1 MNKHIHRL
9 VFDRRRGMRVPAA
22 ETARSAGKAAG
33 GQTRATAVVA
43 AGVLSVLALSEAA
56 HAQQR
61 GSAEGAV
68 SRLSGVTFGTER
80 VSAGVEA
87 ALSRGYPNLPTY
99 TADGNWKQNIGD
111 HLDPTK
117 SADGK
122 IMTLVQKGK
131 TIILNWDT
139 FNIGQGYELRF
150 EQKTGD
156 RAFNRVY
163 DINPSVINGTLTGA
177 GEIVIENRNGVVF
190 GPNARVQAGSLVAT
204 ALQLTNDAFLK
215 NFRLL
220 RKGKPNEPLTPAF
233 GGNEDD
239 KNGFIG
245 IEAGAEIKALAGGD
259 VIMVAPR
266 IVNKGKIETPQGQT
280 ILAAGKTVYLYAMAD
295 LAQRGLMVAVDNFT
309 DTTLQKD
316 LGTVVNEGVTE
327 PGKPAGTVVAERGTI
342 NLVGAAIRQKGRLT
356 ATTAINGQNGAIY
369 LQAMESTSEGN
380 VAANSNEV
388 GSAGTGRAQLAKKLG
403 VIELAAGSVT
413 EVLPSAAGMTVNDKG
428 QLVVADLPK
437 EPQLPGGNAT
447 DEEKAFYAF
456 QLARYEADLKVY
468 NANTQKAT
476 DTFYR
481 SRIDIIGAD
490 ITLRSGS
497 RVTANAGEI
506 NVLAADDWQTS
517 VLYQDQNLLVKD
529 KSLIRMESGAEI
541 DASGLDNLRLPG
553 SRHQLKGRLFSIEL
567 ADSPVQRNGVLYRAE
582 LLGDARRS
590 FSVGDVS
597 GLYSNWRYTANELST
612 EGGIVRMQSQGAL
625 DLAAG
630 ARVDFSGG
638 SVVYEPV
645 RITTSLLS
653 RDPNSAGFVR
663 LDEADKGIF
672 YSTFL
677 SNPSKA
683 TPEELQRLGLKA
695 VSGSGTNVPE
705 VLVGKNAGAAL
716 LASPLMRVD
725 AALNGR
731 VVMSAQQRQSTTPS
745 GARAGYSGDTLTL
758 TNGLR
763 EQTDASHAIKVD
775 PVLALKSNLYT
786 TLRPNAG
793 TLVLGNEVAGI
804 NNGVPNAYL
813 GAAVR
818 ITASGASGMNEAGE
832 FVLPASVIQGAGLG
846 AVNIL
851 APAFNLGGSDG
862 SSANVAVVPGGRID
876 VSTTGNIG
884 LNGGLTA
891 TGGDIAITS
900 ITGKV
905 DMAKG
910 SSLSTEG
917 TFRDERFERGAANEA
932 VDLTAGSI
940 KLSAGQGMNLNGTI
954 DVSAGAWRATGGGSR
969 KGDAGSVELSVNTN
983 RPVASAE
990 VTDTLDFGDA
1000 RFAGYDFDDGG
1011 KITIKGLPALVVGAP
1026 AAPKSKALSL
1036 NPAGFASG
1044 GFGTI
1049 DISAIGDVTV
1059 ADGVKVAPVLT
1070 NYVANRIARG
1080 ANPLVNVVV
1089 QEAGK
1094 RSGVNLALT
1103 ASTEPGIASAVP
1115 ESLLEG
1121 ADLKVGKG
1129 ATIDVGAG
1137 GNITLRAG
1145 GNLDMDGSLVARG
1158 GNVKLAILGQ
1168 RGATAGANSTDSE
1181 PYGYL
1186 KDQHIGLGENA
1197 LIDVSGIVKSYHPGG
1212 ASDARLFG
1220 EVLGGGT
1227 VTLGS
1232 ANGTP
1237 QRGRLLMNAKASIK
1251 LDGASGDL
1259 DFGRF
1264 VDRQRVSAAAG
1275 TLNIGLTDGFELL
1288 GNLSA
1293 RAPDATV
1300 AGGTVNIALSQERL
1314 IDRSQSV
1321 DYPKDGVAGSDGKIP
1336 DNKRTIH
1343 LTGTKAQAET
1353 FAKEGFKFG
1362 EGVVSAEVLTTSGFD
1377 RIALRADHSVALQA
1391 DANLVRFG
1399 NAPLQSV
1406 VLNAPV
1412 IDLADQGVHLV
1423 QANHVGM
1430 GVFSPAEIKQ
1440 PVSPQA
1446 TTGSQ
1451 VAAQGSLG
1459 GKGVLALQAGL
1470 IEVSGDVAVKG
1481 ADVTTL
1487 DAGLDRNG
1495 GTTRSNGEIRLI
1507 GARELG
1513 TSDMTGRLSYAGSLF
1528 MRAGQLYA
1536 TTLSDFTLKGFD
1548 SSTGKVSTLELVAPA
1563 GGSTSQAPLSAL
1575 ASLTLDAHTV
1585 AIRGHIHQPFGS
1597 IDITADKL
1605 DVTEGGR
1612 LLVSGLRN
1620 DGSALIVPV
1629 GTTVNETQWVYATQ
1643 GAVGTSGQTE
1653 TLDPKTNKTL
1663 KDLSG
1668 LVVDK
1673 RISLNGT
1680 TLKLD
1685 GKAQVDA
1692 QSGGDLLAWEF
1703 KAGVGGSTDTYNRK
1717 GVYAILPSNSY
1728 DFAPY
1733 DADINASSSKL
1744 GKGLSAGSQ
1753 VTIKTGSSV
1762 LAAGTYTLMDAR
1774 YGILPGAVLVRADS
1788 LATTADLPRAI
1799 ANDDGSVIVSG
1810 FMGGSGAASSTG
1822 NPNMVLVLEP
1832 EDTFRKQSEV
1842 IRTSANAYVDTLSKR
1857 SGEAIL
1863 RPGDAGIA
1871 SFVSKNAFDLV
1882 ASVNLAGRD
1891 GLRGGMLDV
1900 VMPDMVVSRSAAPVA
1915 GKGQVSLDR
1924 LNSIGASSILLGG
1937 TRENSAD
1944 GVTVTRKANTVSLA
1958 STSSTEGAADELNT
1972 TGELLVVAKKS
1983 VKVDDGLRVAS
1994 TGADTG
2000 DSRRYVIKGD
2010 VADLP
2015 EGDVTSLPNGDGATL
2030 LVSNLSKTELS
2041 VTNVSTTPTGD
2052 LEVGKA
2058 ALPGSVQL
2066 SGNAVQLDATGNLSI
2081 DPNTR
2086 ITTGSLGLGTQR
2098 VAVGANASDKL
2109 DANTLSISGE
2119 LLGNINQSQRLQL
2132 RAYKGID
2139 FYRDVTLGSSS
2150 MDKMTLD
2157 TPQLR
2162 GIGNADQVATVK
2174 AREVVLTNTTGRA
2187 AGTEL
2192 GTSQLRVEATPV
2204 LQDGRTGGLTVA
2216 TSLPS
2221 TSAVTANG
2229 QALAFAKTVLDSQ
2242 GDIVLDGRGNLKAR
2256 GSLELSAARV
2266 TGTGKAQQV
2275 VDADGVLTI
2284 TSREGAKT
2292 LGESLGAGGA
2302 VALKGAR
2309 VEQRGV
2315 IDIESGTLDITGVGE
2330 AGRNDTVVDTVV
2342 FAEKSTTSV
2351 AGRSKRVSTDYA
2363 VSSNG
2368 GSISATA
2375 TSGNV
2380 VFNGL
2385 LDASAGKP
2393 LANLNGNVA
2402 QAGSVSLKAIGEAEA
2417 GKFTAG
2423 AVVVGASGQ
2432 IKLDA
2437 PAAAQGGKL
2446 AVDAQRVMDIDDA
2459 KAVAAGVA
2467 FTGSKL
2473 DALAKAAASTGQ
2485 ALGKIDIR
2493 VREGDV
2499 VLNTQLRASD
2509 VGITADGGKLGL
2521 GASGKVIAD
2530 AAQGGVVQLQS
2541 KGDLTLHHGA
2551 SISARSTREG
2561 ANGGDVLL
2569 SSVDGTVFLGDADV
2583 VADSMGDAQDGR
2595 IVVRAG
2601 RKAVGG
2607 TDADIKVSRLA
2618 DDGNAATQL
2627 KLQAGQVDLVG
2638 VKVYADAAG
2647 TPDAQQHKTLTTG
2660 NTTATA
2666 WGLNTIKSEADA
2678 FLTTENK
2685 ANILSGLGLTSAQA
2699 HVKAEAEI
2707 RALGNFALGT
2717 STTDLNFTPLVS
2729 GGEPINLTVRAAGNL
2744 SVAGNVSAGFA
2755 SAARV
2760 AGNATAPTAITPLD
2774 NKIASKG
2781 DAASFRFVAG
2791 ADMTSA
2797 KLLAVGTEKSTGHFE
2812 LLGNKHI
2819 RTTAGSIEVAAAGD
2833 VRLLS
2838 STDSPALPSAI
2849 YVAGRQADDLAS
2861 GESFSTNYTWAQYT
2875 ERGGRLSIS
2884 AGGNVSSRNATNTDA
2899 QSLTQMTP
2907 NFFFHAGA
2915 AAGSVAWWT
2924 AFDSFRHGFG
2934 SFGGG
2939 NIDVTAGG
2947 DVRDMAVVSLTN
2959 ARNVALAGGGT
2970 SLKELGGGDVSVQ
2983 AGGDIAG
2990 GLFVLARGNGR
3001 LSAGGSIKEGAG
3013 AATTDGTYTNQQVIP
3028 SAPLLGLMDGQWAV
3042 NANNE
3047 VEVSHVFNP
3056 TLLTQAL
3063 TGATAATRPRITSAE
3078 SGYYLTYAPTAGA
3091 SVFSTKGNV
3100 TLEPNSQTLRFLTRG
3115 LNNVAGNVV
3124 IPVADLGNMAQ
3135 LAALLPP
3142 VMRLTSYSG
3151 DVSIDAAGVE
3161 YKTKTNGVTQDVRTN
3176 ANALAVTPSVSSD
3189 VRVYAAND
3197 LSLRGTF
3204 QLPDRQQASAVFG
3217 ASPDAPVASS
3227 GLTGMANVLNTANA
3241 TSPLATAYSAVVAGN
3256 PSQLVSRPITDTA
3269 QAANPNVVTFA
3280 AGRDLRFDPSEVS
3293 ATSTTYAAL
3302 RVPRPAE
3309 LTAGRDLLNP
3319 LFMGQNFSEDDV
3331 TRLSAGRDVV
3341 ALDTNVGAVV
3351 INGPGQLRI
3360 EAGRDILL
3368 QQSTGVAAVG
3378 NSINQALPDQ
3388 GAKITLAAGMDRQV
3402 NIERATASYGSD
3414 AAFRAE
3420 LRAAVVASQLPPPEG
3435 KASWVDATDA
3445 EVLSTFG
3452 TLTDAR
3458 QVGALD
3464 RFLNARFVAQY
3475 LPELAGRSEAYYQS
3489 DAFKRV
3495 KHETMW
3501 RLATSLA
3508 SQAVGIAISSDAG
3521 EEAKRKVQR
3530 ENLFKEA
3537 AGIVDLA
3544 GLGQSVDRQGLINL
3558 ASSRVQNLAPG
3569 GGNASGSIDN
3579 SLGGIDVIAADKVL
3593 VGLPSNDGR
3602 AHGFV
3607 NFDGGSFRSLTGGD
3621 FLAGDQKVIVSGRGN
3636 LFIYATDGD
3645 IDSGKGSNN
3654 VASQATPRRFFN
3666 TVTQQVETKGQPS
3679 LTGSG
3684 FQTIQEPADVQ
3695 PRIGLYAPNGEI
3707 RALDAFIVGGDVQVA
3722 APVVRGADNI
3732 SNASGVAPP
3741 AAPTV
3746 TISIAPKLADP
3757 QAGVE
3762 QAAER
3767 SGNGKSR
3774 GAGNSQLSVELL
3786 GLGADGEAA
3795 AAGDARDNGGLKDAK
3810 DKDKEK
3816 R

>member
-87 ALSRGYPNLPTY
+87 ALSRGYANLPTY

-111 HLDPTK
+111 YLDPTK

-139 FNIGQGYELRF
+139 FDIGQGYELRF

-215 NFRLL
+215 NFRLF
-220 RKGKPNEPLTPAF
+220 RDRTAAF
-233 GGNEDD
+233 GGNEAD

-280 ILAAGKTVYLYAMAD
+280 ILAAGKTVYLYAPTD

-327 PGKPAGTVVAERGTI
+327 LDKPAGTVVAERGTI

-356 ATTAINGQNGAIY
+356 ATTAINGENGAIY
-369 LQAMESTSEGN
+369 LQAMESTYDGG

-388 GSAGTGRAQLAKKLG
+388 GVARNGRAKLAKKLG

-413 EVLPSAAGMTVNDKG
+413 EVLPSAAGMVLNNEG
-428 QLVVADLPK
+428 QMVLNNEGQMVVADVPTAPGLLK
-437 EPQLPGGNAT
+437 ADATPQERAT
-447 DEEKAFYAF
+447 YDAQKA
-456 QLARYEADLKVY
+456 QYEADLKVY

-497 RVTANAGEI
+497 RVTAKAGEI

-517 VLYQDQNLLVKD
+517 VLYQGQSALPKD
-529 KSLIRMESGAEI
+529 NSLIRMESGAEI

-567 ADSPVQRNGVLYRAE
+567 ADSPVQRTGVLYRAE
-582 LLGDARRS
+582 LLGDARRT
-590 FSVGDVS
+590 FGVGDVS
-597 GLYSNWRYTANELST
+597 GLYSNWRYTAAELST

-625 DLAAG
+625 DLVAG
-630 ARVDFSGG
+630 ARIDFSGG
-638 SVVYEPV
+638 SVVYAPV
-645 RITTSLLS
+645 RVTTSLLS
-653 RDPNSAGFVR
+653 RDPSSAGFVR
-663 LDEADKGIF
+663 LDDADKGTL
-672 YSTFL
+672 YSTLL
-677 SNPSKA
+677 SDPSKA
-683 TPEELQRLGLKA
+683 TLQELQRLGLTA
-695 VSGSGTNVPE
+695 VTGAGTNVPE

-725 AALNGR
+725 AALNGS
-731 VVMSAQQRQSTTPS
+731 VVMSGQQRQSTTASS
-745 GARAGYSGDTLTL
+745 GVSVSN
-758 TNGLR
+758 NGLS
-763 EQTDASHAIKVD
+763 EQTDASHAIKQD
-775 PVLALKSNLYT
+775 PVLALKPNLYT
-786 TLRPNAG
+786 TLRPSAG
-793 TLVLGNEVAGI
+793 TLVLGKTVGGSD
-804 NNGVPNAYL
+804 GVPGDYL

-818 ITASGASGMNEAGE
+818 ITGSGTSGMNEAGE
-832 FVLPASVIQGAGLG
+832 FVLPASAIQGAGLG
-846 AVNIL
+846 VVDIV

-862 SSANVAVVPGGRID
+862 SSVSLAVVPGGRIN
-876 VSTTGNIG
+876 VTTKGSIG

-900 ITGKV
+900 ILGRV
-905 DMAKG
+905 DVAQG
-910 SSLSTEG
+910 SSLSTKG

-940 KLSAGQGMNLNGTI
+940 KLSAGQGMSLNGVI

-969 KGDAGSVELSVNTN
+969 KGDAGSVELSVNTS

-990 VTDTLDFGDA
+990 VTDTLDLGDA
-1000 RFAGYDFDDGG
+1000 RFAGYDFDNGG
-1011 KITIKGLPALVVGAP
+1011 KVTIKGLPALVVGAP
-1026 AAPKSKALSL
+1026 AAPKSKALSF
-1036 NPAGFASG
+1036 NPADFARA

-1059 ADGVKVAPVLT
+1059 ADGAMVTPVLT

-1103 ASTEPGIASAVP
+1103 ASTGPGIAGAVP
-1115 ESLLEG
+1115 DTLREG
-1121 ADLKVGKG
+1121 ADLKVGTG

-1137 GNITLRAG
+1137 GSIALKAG

-1158 GNVKLAILGQ
+1158 GEVELAILGQ
-1168 RGATAGANSTDSE
+1168 RGAAAGTNSTDFE

-1197 LIDVSGIVKSYHPGG
+1197 LIDVSGIVKSYRPGG

-1293 RAPDATV
+1293 KAPDATV

-1321 DYPKDGVAGSDGKIP
+1321 DYPKDGVAGSDGTIP

-1343 LTGTKAQAET
+1343 LTGTQTQAST
-1353 FAKEGFKFG
+1353 FASTNLKFG
-1362 EGVVSAEVLTTSGFD
+1362 EGVVSAEALTTSGFD
-1377 RIALRADHSVALQA
+1377 RISLRADHSVALQA
-1391 DANLVRFG
+1391 GANLARSG

-1406 VLNAPV
+1406 VLNAPM

-1430 GVFSPAEIKQ
+1430 GVFSPAVIQ
-1440 PVSPQA
+1440 RAATPQA

-1459 GKGVLALQAGL
+1459 GEGVLTLQAGL

-1481 ADVTTL
+1481 ANETTL
-1487 DAGLDRNG
+1487 DARLGRNG
-1495 GTTRSNGEIRLI
+1495 GTTRNNGEIRLI
-1507 GARELG
+1507 GAREEG
-1513 TSDMTGRLSYAGSLF
+1513 TSDMTGRLSYAGSLS

-1548 SSTGKVSTLELVAPA
+1548 SSTGDKSTLDLVAPA

-1575 ASLTLDAHTV
+1575 ASLTLDADTV
-1585 AIRGHIHQPFGS
+1585 TIGGNIHQPFGS
-1597 IDITADKL
+1597 IDIKATQL
-1605 DVTEGGR
+1605 NVTEGGR
-1612 LLVSGLRN
+1612 LSVSGLRS

-1643 GAVGTSGQTE
+1643 GAVAASGQME
-1653 TLDPKTNKTL
+1653 SLDPKTIKTL

-1673 RISLNGT
+1673 RIALNGT

-1685 GKAQVDA
+1685 GKSQLDA
-1692 QSGGDLLAWEF
+1692 QAGGDLLAWEF

-1717 GVYAILPSNSY
+1717 GVYAILPNNSY

-1799 ANDDGSVIVSG
+1799 ANDDGSVFVSG
-1810 FMGGSGAASSTG
+1810 FMGGSGTASSTG

-1842 IRTSANAYVDTLSKR
+1842 IRTSANAYVDALSKR

-1871 SFVSKNAFDLV
+1871 SFVSTNAFDLL

-1900 VMPDMVVSRSAAPVA
+1900 AMPDMVVSRSAAPAA

-1944 GVTVTRKANTVSLA
+1944 GVTVTRKADAVSLV
-1958 STSSTEGAADELNT
+1958 STAATEGGSDELST

-2010 VADLP
+2010 
-2015 EGDVTSLPNGDGATL
+2015 GATL

-2041 VTNVSTTPTGD
+2041 VTNVSATPSGD

-2098 VAVGANASDKL
+2098 VAVGANALDKL

-2132 RAYKGID
+2132 RAYQGID

-2162 GIGNADQVATVK
+2162 GFGNADQVATVQ

-2192 GTSQLRVEATPV
+2192 GTSQLRIEATPV

-2242 GDIVLDGRGNLKAR
+2242 GDIVLDGRGKLKAQ

-2351 AGRSKRVSTDYA
+2351 AGRSKPVSTDYA

-2446 AVDAQRVMDIDDA
+2446 VVDAQRVMDIDDA

-2485 ALGKIDIR
+2485 ALDKVDIR

-2499 VLNTQLRASD
+2499 VLNTQLRANQ
-2509 VGITADGGKLGL
+2509 VGITADGGKLSL
-2521 GASGKVIAD
+2521 GASGQVIAD
-2530 AAQGGVVQLQS
+2530 AAQGGLVQLQS

-2569 SSVDGTVFLGDADV
+2569 SSVDGTVFLGDAKV
-2583 VADSMGDAQDGR
+2583 VARSEDDKLDGR

-2601 RKAVGG
+2601 RTGVGA
-2607 TDADIKVSRLA
+2607 TDNGIKVSRLA

-2627 KLQAGQVDLVG
+2627 ELTAGQVELVG

-2647 TPDAQQHKTLTTG
+2647 TGDAQQHKTLTTG
-2660 NTTATA
+2660 NTTATV
-2666 WGLNTIKSEADA
+2666 WGLNTIKAEADA
-2678 FLTTENK
+2678 FLGGSNK

-2707 RALGNFALGT
+2707 RALGNFALDTPTG
-2717 STTDLNFTPLVS
+2717 DFNFTPLVS

-2744 SVAGNVSAGFA
+2744 SVVDSVSAGFG
-2755 SAARV
+2755 AATRV
-2760 AGNATAPTAITPLD
+2760 TENATAPSSVSA
-2774 NKIASKG
+2774 G

-2791 ADMTSA
+2791 ADTASA
-2797 KLLAVGTEKSTGHFE
+2797 NLLAVKADPSAGHFE
-2812 LLGNKHI
+2812 LLGDKHI

-2838 STDSPALPSAI
+2838 SSGNSALPSAI
-2849 YVAGRQADDLAS
+2849 YVAGRLSPLVS
-2861 GESFSTNYTWAQYT
+2861 GETFVTPYTWAQYT

-2884 AGGNVSSRNATNTDA
+2884 AGGNVASRNATKTDA

-2915 AAGSVAWWT
+2915 TAGSVAWWT

-3001 LSAGGSIKEGAG
+3001 LSAGGSITEGAG
-3013 AATTDGTYTNQQVIP
+3013 ANTTDGTYTNQQVIP

-3100 TLEPNSQTLRFLTRG
+3100 TLEPNSQTLRLLTRA

-3124 IPVADLGNMAQ
+3124 IPVADLTNMGQ

-3161 YKTKTNGVTQDVRTN
+3161 YKTKTNGVTQDVRTT
-3176 ANALAVTPSVSSD
+3176 ANAMAVTPSVSSD

-3217 ASPDAPVASS
+3217 ASPAAPVASS
-3227 GLTGMANVLNTANA
+3227 GLAGMANALN
-3241 TSPLATAYSAVVAGN
+3241 PLLAAGSSLGIVYSAVVAGN
-3256 PSQLVSRPITDTA
+3256 SSQLVSRPITDTA
-3269 QAANPNVVTFA
+3269 QADNPNVVTFA
-3280 AGRDLRFDPSEVS
+3280 AGRDLRFDPTEGS
-3293 ATSTTYAAL
+3293 ATSITYAAL

-3319 LFMGQNFSEDDV
+3319 VFMGQNFREGDV

-3341 ALDTNVGAVV
+3341 SLDTNVGAVV
-3351 INGPGQLRI
+3351 INGPGQLRV

-3402 NIERATASYGSD
+3402 NIERVTASYGSD

-3435 KASWVDATDA
+3435 KTSWAEATDA

-3475 LPELAGRSEAYYQS
+3475 LPELAGRSEAYYLS

-3508 SQAVGIAISSDAG
+3508 SQAVSIAISSDAG

-3530 ENLFKEA
+3530 QNLFKEA

-3558 ASSRVQNLAPG
+3558 ASARVHNLAPG

-3593 VGLPSNDGR
+3593 VGLPSNDGKPR
-3602 AHGFV
+3602 GFV
-3607 NFDGGSFRSLTGGD
+3607 NYDGGSFRSLTGGD

-3722 APVVRGADNI
+3722 APIVRGADNI

-3767 SGNGKSR
+3767 SGNAKSR

>member
-33 GQTRATAVVA
+33 GQTRATAAVA

-56 HAQQR
+56 HAQVR

-99 TADGNWKQNIGD
+99 TADGNWKLNIGD
-111 HLDPTK
+111 YLNPTV
-117 SADGK
+117 DGK
-122 IMTLVQKGK
+122 IMTLVQKGQ

-139 FNIGQGYELRF
+139 FDIGQGYELRF

-190 GPNARVQAGSLVAT
+190 GPGARVQAGSLVAT

-220 RKGKPNEPLTPAF
+220 RKSKVTDPLIPAF

-245 IEAGAEIKALAGGD
+245 IKAGAEIKALAGGD

-266 IVNKGKIETPQGQT
+266 IVNAGVIETPQGQA
-280 ILAAGKTVYLYAMAD
+280 ILAAGKTVYLYAPTD

-309 DTTLQKD
+309 NTTVQKD
-316 LGTVVNEGVTE
+316 LGTVVNEGVTV
-327 PGKPAGTVVAERGTI
+327 PGEREGTVRADRGTI

-369 LQAMESTSEGN
+369 LQAMESTYEGK

-388 GSAGTGRAQLAKKLG
+388 GSTLNGSAMLAKKLG

-413 EVLPSAAGMTVNDKG
+413 EVLPSAAGMVVNDKG
-428 QLVVADLPK
+428 QLVVADVPK
-437 EPQLPGGNAT
+437 EPEVLKADAT
-447 DEEKAFYAF
+447 DQEKAAYD
-456 QLARYEADLKVY
+456 ARKAQYEADLKIY
-468 NANTQKAT
+468 NATTQKAS

-497 RVTANAGEI
+497 KVIAPAGEI
-506 NVLAADDWQTS
+506 NVLAADDWQNS
-517 VLYQDQNLLVKD
+517 VLYKGQSALPRDN
-529 KSLIRMESGAEI
+529 SLIRMESGAEI

-567 ADSPVQRNGVLYRAE
+567 ADSPVQRTGVLYRSE
-582 LLGDARRS
+582 LLGDARRTIG
-590 FSVGDVS
+590 VGDVS
-597 GLYSNWRYTANELST
+597 GLYSNWRYTAAELST

-653 RDPNSAGFVR
+653 RDPSSAGFVR
-663 LDEADKGIF
+663 LDEADKGTL

-677 SNPSKA
+677 SDPSKA
-683 TPEELQRLGLKA
+683 TPEELQRLGLTA

-716 LASPLMRVD
+716 LASPLMRID
-725 AALNGR
+725 AALNGS
-731 VVMSAQQRQSTTPS
+731 VVMSAQQRQSTTS
-745 GARAGYSGDTLTL
+745 SAGILVSN
-758 TNGLR
+758 NGLS
-763 EQTDASHAIKVD
+763 EQTDASHAIQQD
-775 PVLALKSNLYT
+775 PALALKPNLYT
-786 TLRPNAG
+786 TLRPSAG
-793 TLVLGNEVAGI
+793 TLVLGKPVGGSD
-804 NNGVPNAYL
+804 GVPAAYL

-818 ITASGASGMNEAGE
+818 ITGSGTSAMNEAGE

-846 AVNIL
+846 KVDIV

-862 SSANVAVVPGGRID
+862 SSASLAVVPGGRIEVKTLGD
-876 VSTTGNIG
+876 IG

-900 ITGKV
+900 IQGEV
-905 DMAKG
+905 NVAKG
-910 SSLSTEG
+910 SSLSTKG

-940 KLSAGQGMNLNGTI
+940 KLSAGQGMSLNGII

-969 KGDAGSVELSVNTN
+969 KGDAGSVDLSVNTV
-983 RPVASAE
+983 RPAGEAE
-990 VTDTLDFGDA
+990 VANTLTLGDV
-1000 RFAGYDFDDGG
+1000 RFAGYDFDNGG
-1011 KITIKGLPALVVGAP
+1011 KVTITGLPALSVGAP
-1026 AAPKSKALSL
+1026 AAPGSNALSL
-1036 NPAGFASG
+1036 NPADFARD

-1059 ADGVKVAPVLT
+1059 ADGATVAPVLT

-1089 QEAGK
+1089 QEAG
-1094 RSGVNLALT
+1094 RRAGVNLALT
-1103 ASTEPGIASAVP
+1103 ANALPVGEGLAP

-1121 ADLKVGKG
+1121 ADLKVGTG

-1137 GNITLRAG
+1137 GSIALSAG

-1158 GNVKLAILGQ
+1158 GTVKLAILGQ
-1168 RGATAGANSTDSE
+1168 RGATAGINSTDFE

-1186 KDQHIGLGENA
+1186 KDQHIGLGEKA
-1197 LIDVSGIVKSYHPGG
+1197 LIDVSGIVKSYRPGG

-1237 QRGRLLMNAKASIK
+1237 QRGRLLMNSAASIK

-1314 IDRSQSV
+1314 IDRDTVSGV
-1321 DYPKDGVAGSDGKIP
+1321 KVNIAYPKNEARDAEGNIP

-1343 LTGTKAQAET
+1343 LTGTQTQATT
-1353 FAKEGFKFG
+1353 FADEKLKFG
-1362 EGVVSAEVLTTSGFD
+1362 EGVVSAEALTTSGFD
-1377 RIALRADHSVALQA
+1377 RISLRADHSVALHA
-1391 DANLVRFG
+1391 DANLARFG
-1399 NAPLQSV
+1399 NSPLQSV

-1430 GVFSPAEIKQ
+1430 GVFSPAVIQREA
-1440 PVSPQA
+1440 SPQA
-1446 TTGSQ
+1446 TTGSL
-1451 VAAQGSLG
+1451 VAAQDSLG
-1459 GKGVLALQAGL
+1459 GKGVLTLQAGL

-1481 ADVTTL
+1481 ADVTAL

-1513 TSDMTGRLSYAGSLF
+1513 TSDMTGRLSYAGSLL

-1536 TTLSDFTLKGFD
+1536 TTLSDFTLKGFA
-1548 SSTGKVSTLELVAPA
+1548 SSAAKVSTLELVAPA

-1585 AIRGHIHQPFGS
+1585 AIRGNIHQPFGS
-1597 IDITADKL
+1597 IDINATQL
-1605 DVTEGGR
+1605 DVTESGR
-1612 LLVSGLRN
+1612 LSVNGLRN

-1643 GAVGTSGQTE
+1643 GAVAASGQTE

-1673 RISLNGT
+1673 RIALNGT

-1685 GKAQVDA
+1685 GKSQVDA
-1692 QSGGDLLAWEF
+1692 QAGGDLLAWEF

-1788 LATTADLPRAI
+1788 LKTTADLPRAI
-1799 ANDDGSVIVSG
+1799 ANDDGSVYVSG
-1810 FMGGSGAASSTG
+1810 FMGGAGTASSTG

-1842 IRTSANAYVDTLSKR
+1842 IRTSANAYVDALAKR

-1871 SFVSKNAFDLV
+1871 SFVSSNAFDLL

-1900 VMPDMVVSRSAAPVA
+1900 AMPDMVVSRSAPAA

-1944 GVTVTRKANTVSLA
+1944 GVTVTRKADAVSLV
-1958 STSSTEGAADELNT
+1958 STPSTEGASDELST
-1972 TGELLVVAKKS
+1972 AGELLVVAKKS
-1983 VKVDDGLRVAS
+1983 VKVEDGLRVAS

-2000 DSRRYVIKGD
+2000 DSRRYVIKD
-2010 VADLP
+2010 
-2015 EGDVTSLPNGDGATL
+2015 DGATL
-2030 LVSNLSKTELS
+2030 LVSNLSKTEVS
-2041 VTNVSTTPTGD
+2041 VTNVSATPSGD

-2081 DPNTR
+2081 DPSTR
-2086 ITTGSLGLGTQR
+2086 INTGSLGLGSQR
-2098 VAVGANASDKL
+2098 VAVGAVAADKL
-2109 DANTLSISGE
+2109 DASILSLSGE
-2119 LLGNINQSQRLQL
+2119 LLSNINQSQRLQL
-2132 RAYKGID
+2132 RAYQGID

-2192 GTSQLRVEATPV
+2192 GTSQLRVEATSV

-2229 QALAFAKTVLDSQ
+2229 QALAFAKTVLDSK

-2256 GSLELSAARV
+2256 GDLELSAARV
-2266 TGTGKAQQV
+2266 SATGKAQQV
-2275 VDADGVLTI
+2275 VDVDGVLTI
-2284 TSREGAKT
+2284 TNREGAKT

-2302 VALKGAR
+2302 VALQGKR

-2315 IDIESGTLDITGVGE
+2315 IDIESGTLDITGAGV
-2330 AGRNDTVVDTVV
+2330 AGRNDTVV
-2342 FAEKSTTSV
+2342 FAEGSTTSV
-2351 AGRSKRVSTDYA
+2351 AGRSKQVTADYV
-2363 VSSNG
+2363 VSSDG
-2368 GSISATA
+2368 GSLSAKA

-2380 VFNGL
+2380 VVNGL
-2385 LDASAGKP
+2385 LNASAAQLP
-2393 LANLNGNVA
+2393 VAMNGNVA
-2402 QAGSVSLKAIGEAEA
+2402 QAGTVNLQAKGAAKAGE
-2417 GKFTAG
+2417 FTAG
-2423 AVVVGASGQ
+2423 AVVIGTAAQ

-2437 PAAAQGGKL
+2437 PTASQGGKL
-2446 AVDAQRVMDIDDA
+2446 AVDAQRVMSLEEA
-2459 KAVAAGVA
+2459 QAVAAGVA
-2467 FTGSKL
+2467 FTGSNL
-2473 DALAKAAASTGQ
+2473 DGLAKVSSSIGQ
-2485 ALGKIDIR
+2485 ALGKVDIR

-2499 VLNTQLRASD
+2499 VLNTQMRASQ
-2509 VGITADGGKLGL
+2509 VGITADSGKLSL
-2521 GASGKVIAD
+2521 GASGQVIAD
-2530 AAQGGVVQLQS
+2530 AAQGGLVQLQS
-2541 KGDLTLHHGA
+2541 KGDLTLNHGA
-2551 SISARSTREG
+2551 SISARSTRNG

-2569 SSVDGTVFLGDADV
+2569 SSTDGTVFLGDATV
-2583 VADSMGDAQDGR
+2583 VADSVGDPLDGR

-2618 DDGNAATQL
+2618 DDGNAGTQL
-2627 KLQAGQVDLVG
+2627 NLQAGQVDLVG
-2638 VKVYADAAG
+2638 VKVYTDAPG
-2647 TPDAQQHKTLTTG
+2647 TADAQQHKTLTTG
-2660 NTTATA
+2660 NTTTTA
-2666 WGLNTIKSEADA
+2666 WGLNTIKSEADT
-2678 FLTTENK
+2678 FLGGSNK

-2699 HVKAEAEI
+2699 HVKAEAEV
-2707 RALGNFALGT
+2707 RALGNFALDTLTG
-2717 STTDLNFTPLVS
+2717 DFNFTPLVS

-2744 SVAGNVSAGFA
+2744 SVVDNVSAGFG

-2760 AGNATAPTAITPLD
+2760 AENATAPSSVSA
-2774 NKIASKG
+2774 G

-2791 ADMTSA
+2791 ADTASA
-2797 KLLAVGTEKSTGHFE
+2797 NLLAVNAEKSAGHFE
-2812 LLGNKHI
+2812 LSGDKHI

-2838 STDSPALPSAI
+2838 STGTTALPSAI
-2849 YVAGRQADDLAS
+2849 YVAGRLSSLAS
-2861 GESFSTNYTWAQYT
+2861 GESFVTPYTWAQYT

-2884 AGGNVSSRNATNTDA
+2884 AGGNVSSRNATNTAA

-2924 AFDSFRHGFG
+2924 AFDSFRQGFG

-2959 ARNVALAGGGT
+2959 ARNVALASGGT

-2990 GLFVLARGNGR
+2990 GLFVLARGDGR

-3013 AATTDGTYTNQQVIP
+3013 ATTTDGTYTSQQVIP
-3028 SAPLLGLMDGQWAV
+3028 SAPLLGLMNGQWAV
-3042 NANNE
+3042 SAGND

-3063 TGATAATRPRITSAE
+3063 TGATTATRSRITAGE

-3091 SVFSTKGNV
+3091 SVFSTKGSV
-3100 TLEPNSQTLRFLTRG
+3100 TLEPNSQTLRFLTRA

-3124 IPVADLGNMAQ
+3124 IPVADLANMAQ
-3135 LAALLPP
+3135 LAAVLPP
-3142 VMRLTSYSG
+3142 VLRLTSYSG

-3161 YKTKTNGVTQDVRTN
+3161 YKSKTNGVTQDVRTN
-3176 ANALAVTPSVSSD
+3176 ANALAVAPSVSSD
-3189 VRVYAAND
+3189 VRVYAEGD
-3197 LSLRGTF
+3197 LSLRGIF
-3204 QLPDRQQASAVFG
+3204 QLPDRQQALAVFG
-3217 ASPDAPVASS
+3217 ASPGAPVASS
-3227 GLTGMANVLNTANA
+3227 GLAGMANALNPANA
-3241 TSPLATAYSAVVAGN
+3241 SSSLATGYSSVVAGN
-3256 PSQLVSRPITDTA
+3256 TSQLVSRPVTDTE

-3280 AGRDLRFDPSEVS
+3280 AGRDLRFDLTEVS
-3293 ATSTTYAAL
+3293 AISTTYAAL

-3309 LTAGRDLLNP
+3309 LVAGRDLLNP
-3319 LFMGQNFSEDDV
+3319 IFMGQNFGEGDV

-3402 NIERATASYGSD
+3402 NIERATALHGSD

-3435 KASWVDATDA
+3435 KASWAEATDA

-3458 QVGALD
+3458 QLGALD

-3475 LPELAGRSEAYYQS
+3475 LPELAGRSEAYYLS

-3501 RLATSLA
+3501 RLTTSLA
-3508 SQAVGIAISSDAG
+3508 SQAVSIAISSDAS

-3558 ASSRVQNLAPG
+3558 ASGRVHNLAPG
-3569 GGNASGSIDN
+3569 GGNVSGSIDN

-3593 VGLPSNDGR
+3593 AGLPSTDGKAR
-3602 AHGFV
+3602 GFV

-3654 VASQATPRRFFN
+3654 AASQATPRRFFN
-3666 TVTQQVETKGQPS
+3666 PVTQRVETKGQPS

-3684 FQTIQEPADVQ
+3684 FQTIQEPQDIQ

-3746 TISIAPKLADP
+3746 TISITPKLADP

-3767 SGNGKSR
+3767 SGNAKSR
-3774 GAGNSQLSVELL
+3774 GTVNSQLSVELL
-3786 GLGADGEAA
+3786 GLGAEGEAA
-3795 AAGDARDNGGLKDAK
+3795 AAGDAGDSKAIKDAK
-3810 DKDKEK
+3810 DKEK

>member
-87 ALSRGYPNLPTY
+87 ALSRGYANLPTY

-111 HLDPTK
+111 YLDPTK

-139 FNIGQGYELRF
+139 FDIGQGYELRF

-215 NFRLL
+215 NFRLF
-220 RKGKPNEPLTPAF
+220 RDRTAAF
-233 GGNEDD
+233 GGNEAD

-280 ILAAGKTVYLYAMAD
+280 ILAAGKTVYLYAPTD

-327 PGKPAGTVVAERGTI
+327 PDKPAGTVVAERGTI

-356 ATTAINGQNGAIY
+356 ATTAINGENGAIY
-369 LQAMESTSEGN
+369 LQAMESTYDGG

-388 GSAGTGRAQLAKKLG
+388 GVTRNGRAKLAKKLG

-413 EVLPSAAGMTVNDKG
+413 EVLPSAAGMVLNNEG
-428 QLVVADLPK
+428 QMVVADVPTAPGLLK
-437 EPQLPGGNAT
+437 ADATPQERAT
-447 DEEKAFYAF
+447 YDAQKA
-456 QLARYEADLKVY
+456 QYEADLKVY

-497 RVTANAGEI
+497 RVTAKAGEI

-517 VLYQDQNLLVKD
+517 VLYQGQSALPKD
-529 KSLIRMESGAEI
+529 NSLIRMESGAEI

-567 ADSPVQRNGVLYRAE
+567 ADSPVQRTGVLYRAE
-582 LLGDARRS
+582 LLGDARRT
-590 FSVGDVS
+590 FGVGDVS
-597 GLYSNWRYTANELST
+597 DLYSNWRYTAAELST

-625 DLAAG
+625 DLVAG
-630 ARVDFSGG
+630 ARIDFSGG
-638 SVVYEPV
+638 SVVYAPV
-645 RITTSLLS
+645 RVTTSLLS
-653 RDPNSAGFVR
+653 RDPSSAGFVR
-663 LDEADKGIF
+663 LDDADKGTL
-672 YSTFL
+672 YSTLL
-677 SNPSKA
+677 SDPSKA
-683 TPEELQRLGLKA
+683 TLQELQRLGLTA
-695 VSGSGTNVPE
+695 VTGAGTNVPE

-725 AALNGR
+725 AALNGS
-731 VVMSAQQRQSTTPS
+731 VVMSGQQRQSTTASS
-745 GARAGYSGDTLTL
+745 GVSVSN
-758 TNGLR
+758 NGLS
-763 EQTDASHAIKVD
+763 EQTDASHAIKQD
-775 PVLALKSNLYT
+775 PVLALKPNLYT
-786 TLRPNAG
+786 TLRPSAG
-793 TLVLGNEVAGI
+793 TLVLGKTVGGSD
-804 NNGVPNAYL
+804 GVPGDYL

-818 ITASGASGMNEAGE
+818 ITGSGTSGMNEAGE
-832 FVLPASVIQGAGLG
+832 FVLPASAIQGAGLG
-846 AVNIL
+846 VVDIV

-862 SSANVAVVPGGRID
+862 SSVSLAVVPGGRIN
-876 VSTTGNIG
+876 VTTKGSIG

-900 ITGKV
+900 ILGRV
-905 DMAKG
+905 DVAQG
-910 SSLSTEG
+910 SSLSTKG
-917 TFRDERFERGAANEA
+917 TFRDERFERGATNEA

-940 KLSAGQGMNLNGTI
+940 KLSAGQGMSLNGVI

-969 KGDAGSVELSVNTN
+969 KGDAGSVELSVNTS

-990 VTDTLDFGDA
+990 VTDTLDLGDA
-1000 RFAGYDFDDGG
+1000 RFAGYDFDNGG
-1011 KITIKGLPALVVGAP
+1011 KVTIKGLPALVVGAP
-1026 AAPKSKALSL
+1026 AAPKSKALSF
-1036 NPAGFASG
+1036 NPADFARA

-1059 ADGVKVAPVLT
+1059 ADGAMVTPVLT

-1103 ASTEPGIASAVP
+1103 ASTGPGIAGAVP
-1115 ESLLEG
+1115 DTLREG
-1121 ADLKVGKG
+1121 ADLKVGTG

-1137 GNITLRAG
+1137 GSIALKAG

-1158 GNVKLAILGQ
+1158 GEVELAILGQ
-1168 RGATAGANSTDSE
+1168 RGAAAGTNSTDFE

-1197 LIDVSGIVKSYHPGG
+1197 LIDVSGIVKSYRPGG

-1293 RAPDATV
+1293 KAPDATV

-1321 DYPKDGVAGSDGKIP
+1321 DYPKDGVAGSDGTIP

-1343 LTGTKAQAET
+1343 LTGTQTQAST
-1353 FAKEGFKFG
+1353 FASTNLKFG
-1362 EGVVSAEVLTTSGFD
+1362 EGVVSAEALTTSGFD
-1377 RIALRADHSVALQA
+1377 RISLRADHSVALQA
-1391 DANLVRFG
+1391 GANLARSG

-1430 GVFSPAEIKQ
+1430 GVFSPAVIQ
-1440 PVSPQA
+1440 RAATPQA

-1459 GKGVLALQAGL
+1459 GEGVLTLQAGL

-1481 ADVTTL
+1481 ANETTL
-1487 DAGLDRNG
+1487 DARLGRNG
-1495 GTTRSNGEIRLI
+1495 GTTRNNGEIRLI
-1507 GARELG
+1507 GAREEG
-1513 TSDMTGRLSYAGSLF
+1513 TSDMTGRLSYAGSLS

-1548 SSTGKVSTLELVAPA
+1548 SSTGDKSTLDLVAPA

-1575 ASLTLDAHTV
+1575 ASLTLDADTV
-1585 AIRGHIHQPFGS
+1585 TIGGNIHQPFGS
-1597 IDITADKL
+1597 IDIKATQL
-1605 DVTEGGR
+1605 NVTEGGR
-1612 LLVSGLRN
+1612 LSVSGLRS

-1643 GAVGTSGQTE
+1643 GAVAASGQME
-1653 TLDPKTNKTL
+1653 SLDPKTIKTL

-1673 RISLNGT
+1673 RIALNGT

-1685 GKAQVDA
+1685 GKSQLDA
-1692 QSGGDLLAWEF
+1692 QAGGDLLAWEF

-1717 GVYAILPSNSY
+1717 GVYAILPNNSY

-1799 ANDDGSVIVSG
+1799 ANDDGSVFVSG
-1810 FMGGSGAASSTG
+1810 FMGGSGTASSTG

-1842 IRTSANAYVDTLSKR
+1842 IRTSANAYVDALSKR

-1871 SFVSKNAFDLV
+1871 SFVSTNAFDLL

-1900 VMPDMVVSRSAAPVA
+1900 AMPDMVVSRSAAPAA

-1944 GVTVTRKANTVSLA
+1944 GVTVTRKADAVSLV
-1958 STSSTEGAADELNT
+1958 STAATEGGSDELST

-2010 VADLP
+2010 
-2015 EGDVTSLPNGDGATL
+2015 GATL

-2041 VTNVSTTPTGD
+2041 VTNVSATPSGD

-2098 VAVGANASDKL
+2098 VAVGASASDKL

-2132 RAYKGID
+2132 RAYQGID

-2162 GIGNADQVATVK
+2162 GFGNADQVATVQ

-2192 GTSQLRVEATPV
+2192 GTSQLRIEATPV

-2242 GDIVLDGRGNLKAR
+2242 GDIVLDGRGKLKAQ

-2351 AGRSKRVSTDYA
+2351 AGRSKPVSTDYA

-2423 AVVVGASGQ
+2423 AVVVGASAE

-2446 AVDAQRVMDIDDA
+2446 VVDAQRVMDIDEA

-2485 ALGKIDIR
+2485 ALDKVDIR

-2499 VLNTQLRASD
+2499 VLNTQLRANQ
-2509 VGITADGGKLGL
+2509 VGITADGGKLSL
-2521 GASGKVIAD
+2521 GASGVIDAD
-2530 AAQGGVVQLQS
+2530 AAQGGLVQLQS
-2541 KGDLTLHHGA
+2541 KGDLTLNHGA
-2551 SISARSTREG
+2551 SISARSTRKG

-2569 SSVDGTVFLGDADV
+2569 SSIDGTVFLGDAKV
-2583 VADSMGDAQDGR
+2583 VADSEGDKQDGR

-2601 RKAVGG
+2601 RTGVGA
-2607 TDADIKVSRLA
+2607 TDNGIKVSRLA
-2618 DDGNAATQL
+2618 DDGNAAT
-2627 KLQAGQVDLVG
+2627 KLELTAGQVELVG
-2638 VKVYADAAG
+2638 VKVYTDAAG
-2647 TPDAQQHKTLTTG
+2647 TPDLQQHKTLTTG

-2666 WGLNTIKSEADA
+2666 WGLDTIKSEADA

-2760 AGNATAPTAITPLD
+2760 AEDAKAPTAITPLD
-2774 NKIASKG
+2774 NGIATKG

-2797 KLLAVGTEKSTGHFE
+2797 QLLAVATEKSSGHFE
-2812 LLGNKHI
+2812 LLGDKHI

-2838 STDSPALPSAI
+2838 STGTTALPSAI

-2875 ERGGRLSIS
+2875 ERGGRLSVS
-2884 AGGNVSSRNATNTDA
+2884 AGGNVVSRTALNEAA

-2915 AAGSVAWWT
+2915 AAGNVAWWT
-2924 AFDSFRHGFG
+2924 AFDSFRQGFG

-2959 ARNVALAGGGT
+2959 ARNVTVAGKT

-3001 LSAGGSIKEGAG
+3001 LSADGSIN
-3013 AATTDGTYTNQQVIP
+3013 DGVDPDAKVITYTNKQVIP

-3042 NANNE
+3042 NAGKD

-3063 TGATAATRPRITSAE
+3063 TGATSTTRSRLAIGLDRNDKDIIGGT
-3078 SGYYLTYAPTAGA
+3078 GYYLTYDPTAGA
-3091 SVFSTKGNV
+3091 SVFSTKGSV
-3100 TLEPNSQTLRFLTRG
+3100 TLEPNSQTLRNLARAFD
-3115 LNNVAGNVV
+3115 NVAGNVV
-3124 IPVADLGNMAQ
+3124 IRTDTDLNQMAQ
-3135 LAALLPP
+3135 LAAVLPP
-3142 VMRLTSYSG
+3142 VLRLTSYSG

-3161 YKTKTNGVTQDVRTN
+3161 YISTSNTVTRTT
-3176 ANALAVTPSVSSD
+3176 ANALAVAPSVSSD

-3227 GLTGMANVLNTANA
+3227 GLTGMANVLNPTVSAG
-3241 TSPLATAYSAVVAGN
+3241 SSLATGYSSVVAGN
-3256 PSQLVSRPITDTA
+3256 ASQLVSRPITDTA

-3280 AGRDLRFDPSEVS
+3280 AGRDFRFDTSIS
-3293 ATSTTYAAL
+3293 AAAL

-3319 LFMGQNFSEDDV
+3319 VFMGQNFREGDV

-3341 ALDTNVGAVV
+3341 ALDTSVGAVI
-3351 INGPGQLRI
+3351 INGPGQLRV

-3368 QQSTGVAAVG
+3368 QRSTGVAAVG

-3402 NIERATASYGSD
+3402 NIERAAASYGSD

-3435 KASWVDATDA
+3435 KASWAEATDA

-3475 LPELAGRSEAYYQS
+3475 LPELAGRSEAYYLS

-3558 ASSRVQNLAPG
+3558 ANARVHNLAPG

-3593 VGLPSNDGR
+3593 VGLPSNDKK

-3666 TVTQQVETKGQPS
+3666 TVTQRVETKGQPS

-3722 APVVRGADNI
+3722 APIVRGADNI

-3767 SGNGKSR
+3767 SGNAKSR

>member
-33 GQTRATAVVA
+33 GQTRATAAVA
-43 AGVLSVLALSEAA
+43 AGVLSVLVLSEAA
-56 HAQQR
+56 LAQQR

-87 ALSRGYPNLPTY
+87 ALNRGYANLPTY
-99 TADGNWKQNIGD
+99 TADGNWKLNQGD
-111 HLDPTK
+111 YLRPTE

-122 IMTLVQKGK
+122 IMTLVQKDK

-139 FNIGQGYELRF
+139 FNLGKGYELRF
-150 EQKTGD
+150 VQDKGD
-156 RAFNRVY
+156 RAFNLVH
-163 DINPSVINGTLTGA
+163 DIDNPSVINGTLTGA

-190 GPNARVQAGSLVAT
+190 GPNARVQTGSLVAT
-204 ALQLTNDAFLK
+204 ALQLTNEAFLK
-215 NFRLL
+215 NFRLY
-220 RKGKPNEPLTPAF
+220 RDRTAAF
-233 GGNEDD
+233 GGIEKDN
-239 KNGFIG
+239 KGFIG
-245 IEAGAEIKALAGGD
+245 IEAGAEIRSLAGGD

-266 IVNKGKIETPQGQT
+266 IVNKGSIETPQGQA
-280 ILAAGKTVYLYAMAD
+280 ILAAGKTVYLYAPTD

-309 DTTLQKD
+309 DTTVQKD

-327 PGKPAGTVVAERGTI
+327 SGKPAGTVVAERGTI

-369 LQAMESTSEGN
+369 LQAMESTYDGN
-380 VAANSNEV
+380 LAANSNEV
-388 GSAGTGRAQLAKKLG
+388 GGNPTAPAKLAKKLG

-413 EVLPSAAGMTVNDKG
+413 EVLPSSAGVGVNKQG
-428 QLVVADLPK
+428 QLVVADVPK
-437 EPQLPGGNAT
+437 EPGVLKADAT
-447 DEEKAFYAF
+447 PEEKAT
-456 QLARYEADLKVY
+456 YEQQKAQYQADLKVY
-468 NANTQKAT
+468 NANTQKAS

-497 RVTANAGEI
+497 RVTAPSGEI

-529 KSLIRMESGAEI
+529 KSLIRMESGAVI
-541 DASGLDNLRLPG
+541 DASGLDNLRLSG

-567 ADSPVQRNGVLYRAE
+567 ADSPVQRTGVLYRNE
-582 LLGDARRS
+582 LLGDARRTIG
-590 FSVGDVS
+590 VGDVS
-597 GLYSNWRYTANELST
+597 GLYSNWRYTAAELST

-663 LDEADKGIF
+663 LDEADKGTI
-672 YSTFL
+672 YSTLL

-695 VSGSGTNVPE
+695 ETSPGTNVPE
-705 VLVGKNAGAAL
+705 VVVGKNAGAAW

-725 AALNGR
+725 AALNGN
-731 VVMSAQQRQSTTPS
+731 VVVSAQQRQSTNPS

-775 PVLALKSNLYT
+775 PVLALKPNLYT

-793 TLVLGNEVAGI
+793 TLVLGNEVSGI
-804 NNGVPNAYL
+804 SNGVPNAYL

-818 ITASGASGMNEAGE
+818 VTGSGASGMNEAGE

-862 SSANVAVVPGGRID
+862 SSANVAAVPGGRID
-876 VSTTGNIG
+876 VSATGNIG
-884 LNGGLTA
+884 LNGRLTA

-910 SSLSTEG
+910 SSLNTKG

-932 VDLTAGSI
+932 VDLTAGSV
-940 KLSAGQGMNLNGTI
+940 KLSAGQGMNLNGII

-990 VTDTLDFGDA
+990 VTDTLDLGDA

-1011 KITIKGLPALVVGAP
+1011 KISIKGLPALVVGAP
-1026 AAPKSKALSL
+1026 AAPKSKAVSL
-1036 NPAGFASG
+1036 NPAALASD

-1049 DISAIGDVTV
+1049 NISAFGDVTV
-1059 ADGVKVAPVLT
+1059 ADGVLVAPVLT

-1103 ASTEPGIASAVP
+1103 ASTGPGVAGAVP

-1129 ATIDVGAG
+1129 VTIDVGAG
-1137 GNITLRAG
+1137 GSIALRAG

-1158 GNVKLAILGQ
+1158 GAVTLAILGQ
-1168 RGATAGANSTDSE
+1168 RGAAAGTNSTDLE

-1186 KDQHIGLGENA
+1186 KDQHIGLGDGA
-1197 LIDVSGIVKSYHPGG
+1197 LIDVSGTVKSYRPGG

-1237 QRGRLLMNAKASIK
+1237 QRGRLLMNANATIK
-1251 LDGASGDL
+1251 LDGESGEL

-1264 VDRQRVSAAAG
+1264 VDKQRVSAAAG

-1293 RAPDATV
+1293 RAPDAIV

-1321 DYPKDGVAGSDGKIP
+1321 DYPTGAGAG
-1336 DNKRTIH
+1336 KRTIH
-1343 LTGTKAQAET
+1343 LTGSQSDAST
-1353 FAKEGFKFG
+1353 FATQNLKFG
-1362 EGVVSAEVLTTSGFD
+1362 EGVVSAEALTTSGFD
-1377 RIALRADHSVALQA
+1377 RISLRADHSVALQA
-1391 DANLVRFG
+1391 GANLARSG

-1412 IDLADQGVHLV
+1412 IDLADKGAHLV

-1430 GVFSPAEIKQ
+1430 GVFSPAVIQ
-1440 PVSPQA
+1440 RAATPQA

-1451 VAAQGSLG
+1451 VAAQGGLG
-1459 GKGVLALQAGL
+1459 GDGKLTVQAGL

-1481 ADVTTL
+1481 ANQTTL
-1487 DAGLDRNG
+1487 DARLDRNG
-1495 GTTRSNGEIRLI
+1495 GTTRSNGEVRLI
-1507 GARELG
+1507 GAREEG
-1513 TSDMTGRLSYAGSLF
+1513 TSDMRGQLSYVGSLF

-1548 SSTGKVSTLELVAPA
+1548 SPTGNKSTLELVAPA

-1575 ASLTLDAHTV
+1575 ASLKLAAHIV
-1585 AIRGHIHQPFGS
+1585 AISGNIHQPFGS
-1597 IDITADKL
+1597 IDIEATQL
-1605 DVTEGGR
+1605 DVTEAGR
-1612 LLVSGLRN
+1612 LSVNGLRN

-1643 GAVGTSGQTE
+1643 GAVADSGQME
-1653 TLDPKTNKTL
+1653 SLDPKTIKTL

-1673 RISLNGT
+1673 RIALNGT

-1685 GKAQVDA
+1685 GKSQLDA
-1692 QSGGDLLAWEF
+1692 QAGGDLLAWQF

-1744 GKGLSAGSQ
+1744 GKGLGVGSQ

-1774 YGILPGAVLVRADS
+1774 YGILPGAVLVRADT
-1788 LATTADLPRAI
+1788 LKTTADLPRAI
-1799 ANDDGSVIVSG
+1799 ANDDGSVYVSG
-1810 FMGGSGAASSTG
+1810 FIGANGTASTNG
-1822 NPNMVLVLEP
+1822 NPNMVLMLEP
-1832 EDTFRKQSEV
+1832 EATFRKQSEV
-1842 IRTSANAYVDTLSKR
+1842 IRTSGNAYVDALAKR

-1871 SFVSKNAFDLV
+1871 SFVSKNAFDLL

-1900 VMPDMVVSRSAAPVA
+1900 AMPNMVVSRSAAPAA

-1937 TRENSAD
+1937 TRENTAD
-1944 GVTVTRKANTVSLA
+1944 GVAVTRKADSVSLVA
-1958 STSSTEGAADELNT
+1958 TPATEGGSDELST

-1983 VKVDDGLRVAS
+1983 VTVDDGLRVAS

-2000 DSRRYVIKGD
+2000 DSRRYVIKD
-2010 VADLP
+2010 
-2015 EGDVTSLPNGDGATL
+2015 DGAAL
-2030 LVSNLSKTELS
+2030 LVSNLSKTEVS
-2041 VTNVSTTPTGD
+2041 VTGVSATPNGD

-2086 ITTGSLGLGTQR
+2086 INTGSLGLGSQR
-2098 VAVGANASDKL
+2098 VAVGANAL
-2109 DANTLSISGE
+2109 DELSANTLSLSGD

-2132 RAYKGID
+2132 RAYQGID

-2192 GTSQLRVEATPV
+2192 GTSQLRIETTPV
-2204 LQDGRTGGLTVA
+2204 LQDGRTGDLTVA

-2229 QALAFAKTVLDSQ
+2229 QALAFAKTVLDSS
-2242 GDIVLDGRGNLKAR
+2242 GDIVLDGRGKLKAR
-2256 GSLELSAARV
+2256 GDLELSAARV
-2266 TGTGKAQQV
+2266 TATGEAQQV

-2284 TSREGAKT
+2284 TSRKGAKT

-2302 VALKGAR
+2302 VALKGQR

-2315 IDIESGTLDITGVGE
+2315 IDIESGTLDITGTGV
-2330 AGRNDTVVDTVV
+2330 AGSNDTVL
-2342 FAEKSTTSV
+2342 FAEGSTTSV
-2351 AGRSKRVSTDYA
+2351 AGRSKQVSTDYA

-2375 TSGNV
+2375 TNGNV
-2380 VFNGL
+2380 VLNGL
-2385 LDASAGKP
+2385 LDASAAKP
-2393 LANLNGNVA
+2393 LANLKTNVV
-2402 QAGSVSLKAIGEAEA
+2402 QAGSASLKAIGEAEVD
-2417 GKFTAG
+2417 KFTAG
-2423 AVVVGASGQ
+2423 AVVIGNAAQ
-2432 IKLDA
+2432 IKLEA
-2437 PAAAQGGKL
+2437 PSAAQGGKL
-2446 AVDAQRVMDIDDA
+2446 AVDAQRVMGVEEA
-2459 KAVAAGVA
+2459 QAVAAGVA
-2467 FTGSKL
+2467 LTGSSL
-2473 DALAKAAASTGQ
+2473 DALAKSAAGNGQ
-2485 ALGKIDIR
+2485 ALDKVDIR
-2493 VREGDV
+2493 VRQGDV
-2499 VLNTQLRASD
+2499 VLNTQLRANQ

-2521 GASGKVIAD
+2521 GVSGQVIAD
-2530 AAQGGVVQLQS
+2530 AAQGGLVQLQS
-2541 KGDLTLHHGA
+2541 KGDLTLNHGA
-2551 SISARSTREG
+2551 SISARSTRNG

-2569 SSVDGTVFLGDADV
+2569 SSTDGTVFLGDAKV
-2583 VADSMGDAQDGR
+2583 VVDSVGDPLDGR

-2601 RKAVGG
+2601 RKGVGA
-2607 TDADIKVSRLA
+2607 TDNDIKVSRLA

-2627 KLQAGQVDLVG
+2627 NLQAGQVDLVG
-2638 VKVYADAAG
+2638 VKVYTDAAG
-2647 TPDAQQHKTLTTG
+2647 TPDLQQHKTLTTG
-2660 NTTATA
+2660 NTTETA

-2678 FLTTENK
+2678 FLGGSNK

-2707 RALGNFALGT
+2707 RAFGNFALDTPTG
-2717 STTDLNFTPLVS
+2717 DFNFTPLVS

-2744 SVAGNVSAGFA
+2744 SVVDSVSAGFG
-2755 SAARV
+2755 SATRV
-2760 AGNATAPTAITPLD
+2760 AENATAPSSVSA
-2774 NKIASKG
+2774 A

-2791 ADMTSA
+2791 ADTASA
-2797 KLLAVGTEKSTGHFE
+2797 NLLAVKADPSAGHFE
-2812 LLGNKHI
+2812 LLGDKHI

-2838 STDSPALPSAI
+2838 SSEKAPLPSAI
-2849 YVAGRQADDLAS
+2849 YVAGRQADDLVAS
-2861 GESFSTNYTWAQYT
+2861 GESFGTRYTWAQYT

-2884 AGGNVSSRNATNTDA
+2884 AGGNVVSRTALNADA

-2915 AAGSVAWWT
+2915 TQARAAWWT
-2924 AFDSFRHGFG
+2924 ALDSFRQGFG

-2959 ARNVALAGGGT
+2959 ARNVAVADGI

-2983 AGGDIAG
+2983 ADGDIAG

-3013 AATTDGTYTNQQVIP
+3013 ANTTDGTYTNLQVIP

-3042 NANNE
+3042 NAGKD

-3063 TGATAATRPRITSAE
+3063 TGATTATRPRITSAD
-3078 SGYYLTYAPTAGA
+3078 SGYYLTYEPGAGA
-3091 SVFSTKGNV
+3091 SVYSTKGNV
-3100 TLEPNSQTLRFLTRG
+3100 TLEPNSQTLRFLTRA
-3115 LNNVAGNVV
+3115 LNNAAGNMV
-3124 IPVADLGNMAQ
+3124 IPVADLANMAQ

-3142 VMRLTSYSG
+3142 VLRLTSYSG

-3161 YKTKTNGVTQDVRTN
+3161 YTTKTNGVTQEVRTN
-3176 ANALAVTPSVSSD
+3176 ANALAVAPSVSSD

-3204 QLPDRQQASAVFG
+3204 QLPDLQQAPAVFG
-3217 ASPDAPVASS
+3217 ASPDEPVTSS
-3227 GLTGMANVLNTANA
+3227 GLTAMANALNPANA
-3241 TSPLATAYSAVVAGN
+3241 TSPLATGYASVVAGN
-3256 PSQLVSRPITDTA
+3256 ASQLVSRPVTDTA
-3269 QAANPNVVTFA
+3269 QALNPNLVTFA
-3280 AGRDLRFDPSEVS
+3280 AGRDLRFDPTQVS
-3293 ATSTTYAAL
+3293 VTNTTYAAL
-3302 RVPRPAE
+3302 RVPRPTE

-3319 LFMGQNFSEDDV
+3319 VFMGQNFREGDV

-3341 ALDTNVGAVV
+3341 ALDFNVGAVV

-3402 NIERATASYGSD
+3402 NIERATASYGND

-3435 KASWVDATDA
+3435 KASWAEATDA

-3452 TLTDAR
+3452 TLTDER
-3458 QVGALD
+3458 QLGALD

-3475 LPELAGRSEAYYQS
+3475 LPELAGRSEAYYLS

-3501 RLATSLA
+3501 RLTTSLA
-3508 SQAVGIAISSDAG
+3508 SQAVSIAISSDAG

-3530 ENLFKEA
+3530 ESLFKEA

-3558 ASSRVQNLAPG
+3558 ANARVHNLAPG
-3569 GGNASGSIDN
+3569 GGNISGSIDN

-3593 VGLPSNDGR
+3593 VGLPSPSNDSKPR
-3602 AHGFV
+3602 GFV
-3607 NFDGGSFRSLTGGD
+3607 NYDGGSFRSLTVGD

-3654 VASQATPRRFFN
+3654 VASEATPRRFFN

-3684 FQTIQEPADVQ
+3684 FQTIQEPQDIQ

-3722 APVVRGADNI
+3722 APVIKGADNI

-3746 TISIAPKLADP
+3746 SINITPKLADP
-3757 QAGVE
+3757 QAGAE

-3767 SGNGKSR
+3767 SGNAKSR

-3786 GLGADGEAA
+3786 GLGVEGEAA
-3795 AAGDARDNGGLKDAK
+3795 AAGDARDNKAIKDAK
-3810 DKDKEK
+3810 DKDKDK

>member
-87 ALSRGYPNLPTY
+87 ALSRGYANLPTY

-111 HLDPTK
+111 YLDPTK

-139 FNIGQGYELRF
+139 FDIGQGYELRF

-215 NFRLL
+215 NFRLF
-220 RKGKPNEPLTPAF
+220 RDRTAAF
-233 GGNEDD
+233 GGNEAD

-280 ILAAGKTVYLYAMAD
+280 ILAAGKTVYLYAPTD

-327 PGKPAGTVVAERGTI
+327 PDKPAGTVVAERGTI

-356 ATTAINGQNGAIY
+356 ATTAINGENGAIY
-369 LQAMESTSEGN
+369 LQAMESTYDGG

-388 GSAGTGRAQLAKKLG
+388 GVARNGRAKLAKKLG

-413 EVLPSAAGMTVNDKG
+413 EVLPSAAGMVLNNEG
-428 QLVVADLPK
+428 QMVVADVPTAPGLLK
-437 EPQLPGGNAT
+437 ADATPQERAT
-447 DEEKAFYAF
+447 YDAQKA
-456 QLARYEADLKVY
+456 QYEADLKVY

-497 RVTANAGEI
+497 RVTAKAGEI

-517 VLYQDQNLLVKD
+517 VLYQGQSALPKD
-529 KSLIRMESGAEI
+529 NSLIRMESGAEI

-567 ADSPVQRNGVLYRAE
+567 ADSPVQRTGVLYRAE
-582 LLGDARRS
+582 LLGDARRT
-590 FSVGDVS
+590 FGVGDVS
-597 GLYSNWRYTANELST
+597 GLYSNWRYTAAELST

-625 DLAAG
+625 DLVAG
-630 ARVDFSGG
+630 ARIDFSGG
-638 SVVYEPV
+638 SVVYAPV
-645 RITTSLLS
+645 RVTTSLLS
-653 RDPNSAGFVR
+653 RDPSSAGFVR
-663 LDEADKGIF
+663 LDDADKGTL
-672 YSTFL
+672 YSTLL
-677 SNPSKA
+677 SDPSKA
-683 TPEELQRLGLKA
+683 TLQELQRLGLTA
-695 VSGSGTNVPE
+695 VTGAGTNVPE

-725 AALNGR
+725 AALNGS
-731 VVMSAQQRQSTTPS
+731 VVMSGQQRQSTTASS
-745 GARAGYSGDTLTL
+745 GVSVSN
-758 TNGLR
+758 NGLS
-763 EQTDASHAIKVD
+763 EQTDASHAIKQD
-775 PVLALKSNLYT
+775 PVLALKPNLYT
-786 TLRPNAG
+786 TLRPSAG
-793 TLVLGNEVAGI
+793 TLVLGKTVGGSD
-804 NNGVPNAYL
+804 GVPGDYL

-818 ITASGASGMNEAGE
+818 ITGSGTSGMNEAGE
-832 FVLPASVIQGAGLG
+832 FVLPASAIQGAGLG
-846 AVNIL
+846 VVDIV

-862 SSANVAVVPGGRID
+862 SSVSLAVVPGGRIN
-876 VSTTGNIG
+876 VTTKGSIG

-900 ITGKV
+900 ILGRV
-905 DMAKG
+905 DVAQG
-910 SSLSTEG
+910 SSLSTKG

-940 KLSAGQGMNLNGTI
+940 KLSAGQGMSLNGVI

-969 KGDAGSVELSVNTN
+969 KGDAGSVELSVNTS

-990 VTDTLDFGDA
+990 VTDTLDLGDA
-1000 RFAGYDFDDGG
+1000 RFAGYDFDNGG
-1011 KITIKGLPALVVGAP
+1011 KVTIKGLPALVVGAP
-1026 AAPKSKALSL
+1026 AAPKSKALSF
-1036 NPAGFASG
+1036 NPADFARV

-1059 ADGVKVAPVLT
+1059 ADGAMVTPVLT

-1103 ASTEPGIASAVP
+1103 ASTGPGIAGAVP
-1115 ESLLEG
+1115 DTLREG
-1121 ADLKVGKG
+1121 ADLKVGTG

-1137 GNITLRAG
+1137 GSIALKAG

-1158 GNVKLAILGQ
+1158 GEVELAILGQ
-1168 RGATAGANSTDSE
+1168 RGAAAGTNSTDFE

-1197 LIDVSGIVKSYHPGG
+1197 LIDVSGIVKSYRPGG

-1293 RAPDATV
+1293 KAPDATV

-1321 DYPKDGVAGSDGKIP
+1321 DYPKDGVAGSDGTIP

-1343 LTGTKAQAET
+1343 LTGTQTQAST
-1353 FAKEGFKFG
+1353 FASTNLKFG
-1362 EGVVSAEVLTTSGFD
+1362 EGVVSAEALTTSGFD
-1377 RIALRADHSVALQA
+1377 RISLRADHSVALQA
-1391 DANLVRFG
+1391 GANLARSG

-1406 VLNAPV
+1406 VLNAPM

-1430 GVFSPAEIKQ
+1430 GVFSPAVIQ
-1440 PVSPQA
+1440 RAATPQA

-1459 GKGVLALQAGL
+1459 GEGVLTLQAGL

-1481 ADVTTL
+1481 ANETTL
-1487 DAGLDRNG
+1487 DARLGRNG
-1495 GTTRSNGEIRLI
+1495 GTTRNNGEIRLI
-1507 GARELG
+1507 GAREEG
-1513 TSDMTGRLSYAGSLF
+1513 TSDMTGRLSYAGSLS

-1548 SSTGKVSTLELVAPA
+1548 SSTGDKSTLDLVAPA

-1575 ASLTLDAHTV
+1575 ASLTLDADTV
-1585 AIRGHIHQPFGS
+1585 TIGGNIHQPFGS
-1597 IDITADKL
+1597 IDIKATQL
-1605 DVTEGGR
+1605 NVTEGGR
-1612 LLVSGLRN
+1612 LSVSGLRS

-1643 GAVGTSGQTE
+1643 GAVAASGQME
-1653 TLDPKTNKTL
+1653 SLDPKTIKTL

-1673 RISLNGT
+1673 RIALNGT

-1685 GKAQVDA
+1685 GKSQLDA
-1692 QSGGDLLAWEF
+1692 QAGGDLLAWEF

-1717 GVYAILPSNSY
+1717 GVYAILPNNSY

-1799 ANDDGSVIVSG
+1799 ANDDGSVFVSG
-1810 FMGGSGAASSTG
+1810 FMGGSGTASSTG

-1842 IRTSANAYVDTLSKR
+1842 IRTSANAYVDALSKR

-1871 SFVSKNAFDLV
+1871 SFVSTNAFDLL

-1900 VMPDMVVSRSAAPVA
+1900 AMPDMVVSRSAAPAA

-1944 GVTVTRKANTVSLA
+1944 GVTVTRKADAVSLV
-1958 STSSTEGAADELNT
+1958 STAATEGGSDELST

-2010 VADLP
+2010 
-2015 EGDVTSLPNGDGATL
+2015 GATL

-2041 VTNVSTTPTGD
+2041 VTNVSATPSGD

-2098 VAVGANASDKL
+2098 VAVGANALDKL

-2132 RAYKGID
+2132 RAYQGID

-2162 GIGNADQVATVK
+2162 GFGNADQVATVQ

-2192 GTSQLRVEATPV
+2192 GTSQLRIEATPV

-2242 GDIVLDGRGNLKAR
+2242 GDIVLDGRGKLKAQ

-2351 AGRSKRVSTDYA
+2351 AGRSKPVSTDYA

-2446 AVDAQRVMDIDDA
+2446 VVDAQRVMDIDDA

-2485 ALGKIDIR
+2485 ALDKVDIR

-2499 VLNTQLRASD
+2499 VLNTQLRANQ
-2509 VGITADGGKLGL
+2509 VGITADGGKLSL
-2521 GASGKVIAD
+2521 GASGQVIAD
-2530 AAQGGVVQLQS
+2530 AAQGGLVQLQS

-2569 SSVDGTVFLGDADV
+2569 SSVDGTVFLGDAKV
-2583 VADSMGDAQDGR
+2583 VARSEDDKLDGR

-2601 RKAVGG
+2601 RTGVGA
-2607 TDADIKVSRLA
+2607 TDNGIKVSRLA

-2627 KLQAGQVDLVG
+2627 ELTAGQVELVG
-2638 VKVYADAAG
+2638 VKVYTDAAG

-2678 FLTTENK
+2678 FLGGSNK

-2707 RALGNFALGT
+2707 RALGNFALDTPTG
-2717 STTDLNFTPLVS
+2717 DFNFTPLVS

-2744 SVAGNVSAGFA
+2744 SVVDSVSAGFG
-2755 SAARV
+2755 SATRV
-2760 AGNATAPTAITPLD
+2760 PENATAPSSVSA
-2774 NKIASKG
+2774 G

-2791 ADMTSA
+2791 ADTASA
-2797 KLLAVGTEKSTGHFE
+2797 NLLAVKADPSAGHFE
-2812 LLGNKHI
+2812 LFGDKHI
-2819 RTTAGSIEVAAAGD
+2819 RTTAGSIEVAASGD

-2838 STDSPALPSAI
+2838 SSGNSALPSAI
-2849 YVAGRQADDLAS
+2849 YVAGRLSSLAS
-2861 GESFSTNYTWAQYT
+2861 GESFVTPYTWAQYT

-2915 AAGSVAWWT
+2915 TAGSVAWWT

-3001 LSAGGSIKEGAG
+3001 LSAGGSITEGAG
-3013 AATTDGTYTNQQVIP
+3013 ANTTDGTYTNQQVIP

-3100 TLEPNSQTLRFLTRG
+3100 TLEPNSQTLRLLTRA

-3124 IPVADLGNMAQ
+3124 IPVADLTNMGQ

-3161 YKTKTNGVTQDVRTN
+3161 YKTKTNGVTQDVRTT
-3176 ANALAVTPSVSSD
+3176 ANAMAVTPSVSSD

-3217 ASPDAPVASS
+3217 ASPAAPVASS
-3227 GLTGMANVLNTANA
+3227 GLAGMANALN
-3241 TSPLATAYSAVVAGN
+3241 PLLAAGSSLGIVYSAVVAGN
-3256 PSQLVSRPITDTA
+3256 SSQLVSRPITDTA
-3269 QAANPNVVTFA
+3269 QADNPNVVTFA
-3280 AGRDLRFDPSEVS
+3280 AGRDLRFDPTEGS
-3293 ATSTTYAAL
+3293 ATSITYAAL

-3319 LFMGQNFSEDDV
+3319 VFMGQNFREGDV

-3341 ALDTNVGAVV
+3341 SLDTNVGAVV
-3351 INGPGQLRI
+3351 INGPGQLRV

-3402 NIERATASYGSD
+3402 NIERVTASYGSD

-3435 KASWVDATDA
+3435 KTSWAEATDA

-3475 LPELAGRSEAYYQS
+3475 LPELAGRSEAYYLS

-3508 SQAVGIAISSDAG
+3508 SQAVSIAISSDAG

-3530 ENLFKEA
+3530 QNLFKEA

-3558 ASSRVQNLAPG
+3558 ASARVHNLAPG

-3593 VGLPSNDGR
+3593 VGLPSNDGKPR
-3602 AHGFV
+3602 GFV
-3607 NFDGGSFRSLTGGD
+3607 NYDGGSFRSLTGGD

-3722 APVVRGADNI
+3722 APIVRGADNI

>member
-22 ETARSAGKAAG
+22 ETARSAGKTAG

-87 ALSRGYPNLPTY
+87 ALSRGYANLPTY

-111 HLDPTK
+111 YLDPTK

-139 FNIGQGYELRF
+139 FDIGQGYELRF

-215 NFRLL
+215 NFRLF
-220 RKGKPNEPLTPAF
+220 RDRTAAF
-233 GGNEDD
+233 GGNEAD

-280 ILAAGKTVYLYAMAD
+280 ILAAGKTVYLYAPTD

-327 PGKPAGTVVAERGTI
+327 PDKPAGTVVAERGTI

-356 ATTAINGQNGAIY
+356 ATTAINGENGAIY
-369 LQAMESTSEGN
+369 LQAMESTYDGG

-388 GSAGTGRAQLAKKLG
+388 GVARNGRAKLAKKLG

-413 EVLPSAAGMTVNDKG
+413 EVLPSAAGMVLNNEG
-428 QLVVADLPK
+428 QMVVADVPTDPGLLK
-437 EPQLPGGNAT
+437 ADATPQERAT
-447 DEEKAFYAF
+447 YDAQKA
-456 QLARYEADLKVY
+456 QYEADLKGY

-497 RVTANAGEI
+497 RVTAKAGEI

-517 VLYQDQNLLVKD
+517 VLYQGQSALPKD
-529 KSLIRMESGAEI
+529 NSLIRMESGAEI

-567 ADSPVQRNGVLYRAE
+567 ADSPVQRTGVLYRAE
-582 LLGDARRS
+582 LLGDARRT
-590 FSVGDVS
+590 FGVGDVS
-597 GLYSNWRYTANELST
+597 GLYSNWRYTAAELST

-625 DLAAG
+625 DLVAG
-630 ARVDFSGG
+630 ARIDFSGG
-638 SVVYEPV
+638 SVVYAPV
-645 RITTSLLS
+645 RVTTSLLS
-653 RDPNSAGFVR
+653 RDPSSAGFVR
-663 LDEADKGIF
+663 LDDADKGTL
-672 YSTFL
+672 YSTLL
-677 SNPSKA
+677 SDPSKA
-683 TPEELQRLGLKA
+683 TLQELQRLGLTA
-695 VSGSGTNVPE
+695 VTGAGTNVPE

-725 AALNGR
+725 AALNGS
-731 VVMSAQQRQSTTPS
+731 VVMSGQQRQSTTASS
-745 GARAGYSGDTLTL
+745 GVSVSN
-758 TNGLR
+758 NGLS
-763 EQTDASHAIKVD
+763 EQTDASHAIKQD
-775 PVLALKSNLYT
+775 PVLALKPNLYT
-786 TLRPNAG
+786 TLRPSAG
-793 TLVLGNEVAGI
+793 TLVLGKTVGGSD
-804 NNGVPNAYL
+804 GVPGDYL

-818 ITASGASGMNEAGE
+818 ITGSGTSGMNEAGE
-832 FVLPASVIQGAGLG
+832 FVLPASAIQGAGLG
-846 AVNIL
+846 VVDIV

-862 SSANVAVVPGGRID
+862 SSVSLAVVPGGRIN
-876 VSTTGNIG
+876 VTTKGSIG

-900 ITGKV
+900 ILGRV
-905 DMAKG
+905 DVAQG
-910 SSLSTEG
+910 SSLSTKG

-940 KLSAGQGMNLNGTI
+940 KLSAGQGMSLNGVI

-969 KGDAGSVELSVNTN
+969 KGDAGSVELSVNTS

-990 VTDTLDFGDA
+990 VTDTLDLGDA
-1000 RFAGYDFDDGG
+1000 RFAGYDFDNGG
-1011 KITIKGLPALVVGAP
+1011 KVTIKGLPALVVGAP
-1026 AAPKSKALSL
+1026 AAPKSKALSFNL
-1036 NPAGFASG
+1036 ADFARA

-1059 ADGVKVAPVLT
+1059 ADGAMVTPVLT

-1103 ASTEPGIASAVP
+1103 ASTGPGIAGAVP
-1115 ESLLEG
+1115 DTLREG
-1121 ADLKVGKG
+1121 ADLKVGTG

-1137 GNITLRAG
+1137 GSIALKAG

-1158 GNVKLAILGQ
+1158 GEVELAILGQ
-1168 RGATAGANSTDSE
+1168 RGAAAGTNSTDFE

-1197 LIDVSGIVKSYHPGG
+1197 LIDVSGIVKSYRPGG

-1293 RAPDATV
+1293 KAPDATV

-1321 DYPKDGVAGSDGKIP
+1321 DYPKDGVAGSDGTIP

-1343 LTGTKAQAET
+1343 LTGTQTQAST
-1353 FAKEGFKFG
+1353 FASTNLKFG
-1362 EGVVSAEVLTTSGFD
+1362 EGVVSAEALTTSGFD
-1377 RIALRADHSVALQA
+1377 RISLRADHSVALQA
-1391 DANLVRFG
+1391 GANLARSG

-1430 GVFSPAEIKQ
+1430 GVFSPAVIQ
-1440 PVSPQA
+1440 RAATPQA

-1459 GKGVLALQAGL
+1459 GEGVLTLQAGL

-1481 ADVTTL
+1481 ANETTL
-1487 DAGLDRNG
+1487 DARLGRNG
-1495 GTTRSNGEIRLI
+1495 GTTRNNGEIRLI
-1507 GARELG
+1507 GAREEG
-1513 TSDMTGRLSYAGSLF
+1513 TSDMTGRLSYAGSLS

-1548 SSTGKVSTLELVAPA
+1548 SSTGDKSTLDLVAPA

-1575 ASLTLDAHTV
+1575 ASLTLDADTV
-1585 AIRGHIHQPFGS
+1585 TIGGNIHQPFGS
-1597 IDITADKL
+1597 IDIKATQL
-1605 DVTEGGR
+1605 NVTEGGR
-1612 LLVSGLRN
+1612 LSVSGLRS

-1643 GAVGTSGQTE
+1643 GAVAASGQME
-1653 TLDPKTNKTL
+1653 SLDPKTIKTL

-1673 RISLNGT
+1673 RIALNGA

-1685 GKAQVDA
+1685 GKSQLDA
-1692 QSGGDLLAWEF
+1692 QAGGDLLAWEF

-1717 GVYAILPSNSY
+1717 GVYAILPNNSY

-1799 ANDDGSVIVSG
+1799 ANDDGSVFVSG
-1810 FMGGSGAASSTG
+1810 FMGGSGTASSTG

-1842 IRTSANAYVDTLSKR
+1842 IRTSANAYVDALSKR

-1871 SFVSKNAFDLV
+1871 SFVSTNAFDLL

-1900 VMPDMVVSRSAAPVA
+1900 AMPDMVVSRSAAPAA

-1944 GVTVTRKANTVSLA
+1944 GVTVTRKADAVSLV
-1958 STSSTEGAADELNT
+1958 STAATEGGSDELST

-2010 VADLP
+2010 
-2015 EGDVTSLPNGDGATL
+2015 GATL

-2041 VTNVSTTPTGD
+2041 VTNVSATPSGD

-2098 VAVGANASDKL
+2098 VAVGANALDKL

-2132 RAYKGID
+2132 RAYQGID

-2192 GTSQLRVEATPV
+2192 GTSQLRIEATPV

-2229 QALAFAKTVLDSQ
+2229 QVLAFAKTVLDSQ
-2242 GDIVLDGRGNLKAR
+2242 GDIVLDGRGKLKAQ

-2351 AGRSKRVSTDYA
+2351 AGRSKPVSTDYA

-2446 AVDAQRVMDIDDA
+2446 VVDAQRVMDIDDA

-2485 ALGKIDIR
+2485 ALDKVDIR

-2499 VLNTQLRASD
+2499 VLNTQLRANQ
-2509 VGITADGGKLGL
+2509 VGITADGGKLSL
-2521 GASGKVIAD
+2521 GASGQVIAD
-2530 AAQGGVVQLQS
+2530 AAQGGLVQLQS

-2569 SSVDGTVFLGDADV
+2569 SSVDGTVFLGDAKV
-2583 VADSMGDAQDGR
+2583 VARSEDDKLDGR

-2601 RKAVGG
+2601 RTGVGA
-2607 TDADIKVSRLA
+2607 TDNGIKVSRLA

-2627 KLQAGQVDLVG
+2627 ELTAGQVELVG

-2647 TPDAQQHKTLTTG
+2647 TGDAQQHKTLTTG

-2666 WGLNTIKSEADA
+2666 WGLNTIKAEADA
-2678 FLTTENK
+2678 FLGGSNK

-2707 RALGNFALGT
+2707 RALGNFALDTPTG
-2717 STTDLNFTPLVS
+2717 DFNFTPLVS

-2744 SVAGNVSAGFA
+2744 SVVDSVSAGFG
-2755 SAARV
+2755 AATRV
-2760 AGNATAPTAITPLD
+2760 TENATAPSSVSA
-2774 NKIASKG
+2774 G

-2791 ADMTSA
+2791 ADTASA
-2797 KLLAVGTEKSTGHFE
+2797 NLLAVKADPSAGHFE
-2812 LLGNKHI
+2812 LLGDKHI

-2838 STDSPALPSAI
+2838 SSGNSALPSAI
-2849 YVAGRQADDLAS
+2849 YVAGRLSPLVS
-2861 GESFSTNYTWAQYT
+2861 GETFVTPYTWAQYT

-2884 AGGNVSSRNATNTDA
+2884 AGGNVASRNATKTAA

-2915 AAGSVAWWT
+2915 SAGNVAWWT

-3001 LSAGGSIKEGAG
+3001 LSAGGSITEGAG
-3013 AATTDGTYTNQQVIP
+3013 ANTTDGTYTNQQVIP

-3100 TLEPNSQTLRFLTRG
+3100 TLEPNSQTLRLLTRA

-3124 IPVADLGNMAQ
+3124 IPVADLTNMGQ

-3161 YKTKTNGVTQDVRTN
+3161 YKTKTNGVTQDVRTT
-3176 ANALAVTPSVSSD
+3176 ANAMAVTPSVSSD

-3217 ASPDAPVASS
+3217 ASPAAPVASS
-3227 GLTGMANVLNTANA
+3227 GLAGMANALN
-3241 TSPLATAYSAVVAGN
+3241 PLLAAGSSLGIVYSAVVAGN
-3256 PSQLVSRPITDTA
+3256 SSQLVSRPITDTA
-3269 QAANPNVVTFA
+3269 QADNPNVVTFA
-3280 AGRDLRFDPSEVS
+3280 AGRDLRFDPTEGS
-3293 ATSTTYAAL
+3293 ATSITYAAL

-3319 LFMGQNFSEDDV
+3319 VFMGQNFREGDV

-3341 ALDTNVGAVV
+3341 SLDTNVGAVV
-3351 INGPGQLRI
+3351 INGPGQLRV

-3402 NIERATASYGSD
+3402 NIERVTASYGSD

-3435 KASWVDATDA
+3435 KTSWAEATDA

-3475 LPELAGRSEAYYQS
+3475 LPELAGRSEAYYLS

-3508 SQAVGIAISSDAG
+3508 SQAVSIAISSDAG

-3530 ENLFKEA
+3530 QNLFKEA

-3558 ASSRVQNLAPG
+3558 ASARVHNLAPG

-3593 VGLPSNDGR
+3593 VGLPSNDGKPR
-3602 AHGFV
+3602 GFV
-3607 NFDGGSFRSLTGGD
+3607 NYDGGSFRSLTGGD

-3722 APVVRGADNI
+3722 APIVRGADNI

-3767 SGNGKSR
+3767 SGNAKSR

>member
-43 AGVLSVLALSEAA
+43 AGVLSVLALSDAA

-215 NFRLL
+215 NFRLF
-220 RKGKPNEPLTPAF
+220 RDRTAAF
-233 GGNEDD
+233 GGNEAD

-280 ILAAGKTVYLYAMAD
+280 ILAAGKTVYLYAPTD

-327 PGKPAGTVVAERGTI
+327 PDKPAGTVVAERGTI

-356 ATTAINGQNGAIY
+356 ATTAINGENGAIY
-369 LQAMESTSEGN
+369 LQAMESTYDGG

-388 GSAGTGRAQLAKKLG
+388 GVARNGRAKLAKKLG

-413 EVLPSAAGMTVNDKG
+413 EVLPSAAGMVLNNEG
-428 QLVVADLPK
+428 QMVVADVPTDPGLLK
-437 EPQLPGGNAT
+437 ADATPQERAT
-447 DEEKAFYAF
+447 YDAQKA
-456 QLARYEADLKVY
+456 QYEADLKGY

-497 RVTANAGEI
+497 RVTAKAGEI

-517 VLYQDQNLLVKD
+517 VLYQGQSALPKD
-529 KSLIRMESGAEI
+529 NSLIRMESGAEI

-567 ADSPVQRNGVLYRAE
+567 ADSPVQRTGVLYRAE
-582 LLGDARRS
+582 LLGDARRT
-590 FSVGDVS
+590 FGVGDVS
-597 GLYSNWRYTANELST
+597 GLYSNWRYTAAELST

-625 DLAAG
+625 DLVAG
-630 ARVDFSGG
+630 ARIDFSGG
-638 SVVYEPV
+638 SVVYAPV
-645 RITTSLLS
+645 RVTTSLLS
-653 RDPNSAGFVR
+653 RDPSSAGFVR
-663 LDEADKGIF
+663 LDDADKGTL
-672 YSTFL
+672 YSTLL
-677 SNPSKA
+677 SDPSKA
-683 TPEELQRLGLKA
+683 TLQELQRLGLTA
-695 VSGSGTNVPE
+695 VTGAGTNVPE

-725 AALNGR
+725 AALNGS
-731 VVMSAQQRQSTTPS
+731 VVMSGQQRQSTTASS
-745 GARAGYSGDTLTL
+745 GVSVSN
-758 TNGLR
+758 NGLS
-763 EQTDASHAIKVD
+763 EQTDASHAIKQD
-775 PVLALKSNLYT
+775 PVLALKPNLYT
-786 TLRPNAG
+786 TLRPSAG
-793 TLVLGNEVAGI
+793 TLVLGKTVGGSD
-804 NNGVPNAYL
+804 GVPGDYL

-818 ITASGASGMNEAGE
+818 ITGSGTSGMNEAGE
-832 FVLPASVIQGAGLG
+832 FVLPASAIQGAGLG
-846 AVNIL
+846 VVDIV

-862 SSANVAVVPGGRID
+862 SSVSLAVVPGGRIN
-876 VSTTGNIG
+876 VTTKGSIG

-900 ITGKV
+900 ILGRV
-905 DMAKG
+905 DVAQG
-910 SSLSTEG
+910 SSLSTKG

-940 KLSAGQGMNLNGTI
+940 KLSAGQGMSLNGVI

-969 KGDAGSVELSVNTN
+969 KGDAGSVELSVNTS

-990 VTDTLDFGDA
+990 VTDTLDLGDA
-1000 RFAGYDFDDGG
+1000 RFAGYDFDNGG
-1011 KITIKGLPALVVGAP
+1011 KVTITGLPALVVGAP
-1026 AAPKSKALSL
+1026 AAPKSKALSF
-1036 NPAGFASG
+1036 NPADFARA

-1059 ADGVKVAPVLT
+1059 ADGAMVTPVLT

-1103 ASTEPGIASAVP
+1103 ASTGPGIAGAVP
-1115 ESLLEG
+1115 DTLREG
-1121 ADLKVGKG
+1121 ADLKVGTG

-1137 GNITLRAG
+1137 GSIALKAG

-1158 GNVKLAILGQ
+1158 GEVELAILGQ
-1168 RGATAGANSTDSE
+1168 RGAAAGTNSTDFE

-1197 LIDVSGIVKSYHPGG
+1197 LIDVSGIVKSYRPGG

-1293 RAPDATV
+1293 KAPDATV

-1321 DYPKDGVAGSDGKIP
+1321 DYPKDGVAGSDGTIP

-1343 LTGTKAQAET
+1343 LTGTQTQAST
-1353 FAKEGFKFG
+1353 FASTNLKFG
-1362 EGVVSAEVLTTSGFD
+1362 EGVVSAEALTTSGFD
-1377 RIALRADHSVALQA
+1377 RISLRADHSVALQA
-1391 DANLVRFG
+1391 GANLARSG

-1406 VLNAPV
+1406 VLNAPM

-1430 GVFSPAEIKQ
+1430 GVFSPAVIQ
-1440 PVSPQA
+1440 RAATPQA

-1459 GKGVLALQAGL
+1459 GEGVLTLQAGL

-1481 ADVTTL
+1481 ANETTL
-1487 DAGLDRNG
+1487 DARLGRNG
-1495 GTTRSNGEIRLI
+1495 GTTRNNGEIRLI
-1507 GARELG
+1507 GAREEG
-1513 TSDMTGRLSYAGSLF
+1513 TSDMTGRLSYAGSLS

-1548 SSTGKVSTLELVAPA
+1548 SSTGDKSTLDLVAPA

-1575 ASLTLDAHTV
+1575 ASLTLDADTV
-1585 AIRGHIHQPFGS
+1585 TIGGNIHQPFGS
-1597 IDITADKL
+1597 IDIKATQL
-1605 DVTEGGR
+1605 NVTEGGR
-1612 LLVSGLRN
+1612 LSVSGLRS

-1643 GAVGTSGQTE
+1643 GAVAASGQME
-1653 TLDPKTNKTL
+1653 SLDPKTIKTL

-1673 RISLNGT
+1673 RIALNGT

-1685 GKAQVDA
+1685 GKSQLDA
-1692 QSGGDLLAWEF
+1692 QAGGDLLAWEF

-1717 GVYAILPSNSY
+1717 GVYAILPNNSY

-1799 ANDDGSVIVSG
+1799 ANDDGSVFVSG
-1810 FMGGSGAASSTG
+1810 FMGGSGTASSTG

-1842 IRTSANAYVDTLSKR
+1842 IRTSANAYVDALSKR

-1871 SFVSKNAFDLV
+1871 SFVSTNAFDLL

-1900 VMPDMVVSRSAAPVA
+1900 AMPDMVVSRSAAPAA

-1944 GVTVTRKANTVSLA
+1944 GVTVTRKADAVSLV
-1958 STSSTEGAADELNT
+1958 STAATEGGSDELST

-2010 VADLP
+2010 
-2015 EGDVTSLPNGDGATL
+2015 GATL

-2041 VTNVSTTPTGD
+2041 VTNVSATPSGD

-2098 VAVGANASDKL
+2098 VAVGANALDKL

-2132 RAYKGID
+2132 RAYQGID

-2162 GIGNADQVATVK
+2162 GFGNADQVATVQ

-2192 GTSQLRVEATPV
+2192 GTSQLRIEATPV

-2242 GDIVLDGRGNLKAR
+2242 GDIVLDGRGKLKAQ

-2351 AGRSKRVSTDYA
+2351 AGRSKPVSTDYA

-2446 AVDAQRVMDIDDA
+2446 VVDAQRVMDIDDA

-2485 ALGKIDIR
+2485 ALDKVDIR

-2499 VLNTQLRASD
+2499 VLNTQLRANQ
-2509 VGITADGGKLGL
+2509 VGITADGGKLSL
-2521 GASGKVIAD
+2521 GASGQVIAD
-2530 AAQGGVVQLQS
+2530 AAQGGLVQLQS

-2569 SSVDGTVFLGDADV
+2569 SSVDGTVFLGDAKV
-2583 VADSMGDAQDGR
+2583 VARSEDDKLDGR

-2601 RKAVGG
+2601 RTGVGA
-2607 TDADIKVSRLA
+2607 TDNGIKVSRLA

-2627 KLQAGQVDLVG
+2627 ELTAGQVELVG
-2638 VKVYADAAG
+2638 VKVYTDAAG

-2678 FLTTENK
+2678 FLGGSNK

-2707 RALGNFALGT
+2707 RALGNFALDTPTG
-2717 STTDLNFTPLVS
+2717 DFNFTPLVS

-2744 SVAGNVSAGFA
+2744 SVVDSVSAGFG
-2755 SAARV
+2755 SATRV
-2760 AGNATAPTAITPLD
+2760 PENATAPSSVSA
-2774 NKIASKG
+2774 G

-2791 ADMTSA
+2791 ADTASA
-2797 KLLAVGTEKSTGHFE
+2797 NLLAVKADPSAGHFE
-2812 LLGNKHI
+2812 LFGDKHI
-2819 RTTAGSIEVAAAGD
+2819 RTTAGSIEVAASGD

-2838 STDSPALPSAI
+2838 SSGNSALPSAI
-2849 YVAGRQADDLAS
+2849 YVAGRLSSLAS
-2861 GESFSTNYTWAQYT
+2861 GESFVTPYTWAQYT

-2915 AAGSVAWWT
+2915 TAGSVAWWT

-3001 LSAGGSIKEGAG
+3001 LSAGGSITEGAG
-3013 AATTDGTYTNQQVIP
+3013 ANTTDGTYTNQQVIP

-3100 TLEPNSQTLRFLTRG
+3100 TLEPNSQTLRLLTRA

-3124 IPVADLGNMAQ
+3124 IPVADLTNMGQ

-3161 YKTKTNGVTQDVRTN
+3161 YKTKTNGVTQDVRTT
-3176 ANALAVTPSVSSD
+3176 ANAMAVTPSVSSD

-3217 ASPDAPVASS
+3217 ASPAAPVASS
-3227 GLTGMANVLNTANA
+3227 GLAGMANALN
-3241 TSPLATAYSAVVAGN
+3241 PLLAAGSSLGIVYSAVVAGN
-3256 PSQLVSRPITDTA
+3256 SSQLVSRPITDTA
-3269 QAANPNVVTFA
+3269 QADNPNVVTFA
-3280 AGRDLRFDPSEVS
+3280 AGRDLRFDPTEGS
-3293 ATSTTYAAL
+3293 ATSITYAAL

-3319 LFMGQNFSEDDV
+3319 VFMGQNFREGDV

-3341 ALDTNVGAVV
+3341 SLDTNVGAVV
-3351 INGPGQLRI
+3351 INGPGQLRV

-3402 NIERATASYGSD
+3402 NIERVTASYGSD

-3435 KASWVDATDA
+3435 KTSWAEATDA

-3475 LPELAGRSEAYYQS
+3475 LPELAGRSEAYYLS

-3508 SQAVGIAISSDAG
+3508 SQAVSIAISSDAG

-3530 ENLFKEA
+3530 QNLFKEA

-3558 ASSRVQNLAPG
+3558 ASARVHNLAPG

-3593 VGLPSNDGR
+3593 VGLPSNDGKPR
-3602 AHGFV
+3602 GFV
-3607 NFDGGSFRSLTGGD
+3607 NYDGGSFRSLTGGD

-3722 APVVRGADNI
+3722 APIVRGADNI